1 MAVKLADLGDVLNI
15 TPALRALRSSFPEA
29 RLDVLVNPHTAGLL
43 QGSELVDEVVHFPK
57 TSFEGLSILHPA
69 AWRPLARQMRTLR
82 DRRYDAVVSFH
93 HLTTPLGRAKQRAL
107 IAATGALVTVGLD
120 NGHGGWLTH
129 PVVDE
134 GFGVRREVE
143 YWLALVAQLGASS
156 PDTTLD
162 LPVALSDHDKAG
174 ELLAEAGLGERPFA
188 VFHPGSG
195 GFAPARRWDPPKFAA
210 LAASLHRTYDLPV
223 VVVGTA
229 TDDVPAVL
237 AAATVPL
244 IDLSG
249 ILTLKQL
256 AAVVSRSILFVGA
269 DSGVMHIAAAM
280 RVPLVAIF
288 GPSNHLAWAPWTPA
302 SPSEVVRLGIS
313 CSPCAYVQ
321 HRVGWRQGCPERTC
335 LADLDVEQVFA
346 AAARLL
352 ISVQGAC

>member
-1 MAVKLADLGDVLNI
+1 
-15 TPALRALRSSFPEA
+15 
-29 RLDVLVNPHTAGLL
+29 VLVTPHTAGLL
-43 QGSELVDEVVHFPK
+43 QGSALVDEVVLFPK
-57 TSFEGLSILHPA
+57 TSFEGLSILSPA

-82 DRRYDAVVSFH
+82 DRCYDAVVNFH
-93 HLTTPLGRAKQRAL
+93 HLTTPLGRVKQRAL
-107 IAATGALVTVGLD
+107 LAATGAPMTVGLD

-129 PVVDE
+129 PATDE

-143 YWLALVAQLGASS
+143 YWLALAGQLGASS
-156 PDTTLD
+156 SDRTLD
-162 LPVALSDHDKAG
+162 LPVAPSDYDKAG
-174 ELLAEAGLGERPFA
+174 ELLVAVGLGARPFA

-210 LAASLHRTYDLPV
+210 LAAALCRMYDLPV
-223 VVVGTA
+223 VLVGTA
-229 TDDVPAVL
+229 ADDVPAVL

-244 IDLSG
+244 IDLSEM
-249 ILTLKQL
+249 LTLKQL
-256 AAVVSRSILFVGA
+256 AAVIARSILFVGA

-288 GPSNHLAWAPWTPA
+288 GPSNPLAWAPWTPA

-335 LADLDVEQVFA
+335 LAELDVDQVFA
-346 AAARLL
+346 AAVRMLAFEPGVR
-352 ISVQGAC
+352 